1 MDDNIE
7 YLRLEALKLVVKM
20 YGPKGAGYRDM
31 VNHRD
36 LLFVAN
42 EFFNFLIKGEVP
54 NERTILS

>member
-36 LLFVAN
+36 LLYVAN
-42 EFFNFLIKGEVP
+42 EFFNFLSKGEVP
-54 NERTILS
+54 NE